1 MSASPRFLRH
11 PRRLLAA
18 LSALTVAACALLAGP
33 AAPRAEAII
42 GGAEAGQQ
50 RGAAQV
56 WLGPDGSVDSDK
68 KFICTAGVIHR
79 EWLITAKHCLVNHDR
94 PSANRLWIR
103 AGDRTLGKG
112 ERRQVVRYELADAN
126 DLALLRVSRPFP
138 SSVKINSISNRGVTP
153 STGSNVAVSGWGYPS
168 YVDQH
173 PSRKLKVASMRV
185 QRLDD
190 GSPSFLFAAENDGH
204 NLEGDSGG
212 PVVLGTRQIGVTA
225 KYNPLI
231 GEASI
236 VPLGLPDIHDW
247 ITRHVPIP

>member
-1 MSASPRFLRH
+1 MPPRPPLP
-11 PRRLLAA
+11 PRAA
-18 LSALTVAACALLAGP
+18 TTSALFAVTVATCALLAGP

-56 WLGPDGSVDSDK
+56 WLGPDGNADSGK
-68 KFICTAGVIHR
+68 KYICTAGVIHR

-94 PSANRLWIR
+94 PSANPLWRR
-103 AGDRTLGKG
+103 AGDRALGKG
-112 ERRQVVRYELADAN
+112 ERRQVVEYELAGAN
-126 DLALLRVSRPFP
+126 DLALLRVSSPFP
-138 SSVKINSISNRGVTP
+138 SSVKVNSISSRGVTP
-153 STGSNVAVSGWGYPS
+153 SIGSNVAVSGWGYPS
-168 YVDQH
+168 YADQH

-190 GSPSFLFAAENDGH
+190 GSPSYLFAAESDGH

-236 VPLGLPDIHDW
+236 VPLGIPEIRDW
-247 ITRHVPIP
+247 ITRHTGV